1 MKNIFFIFICTLLST
16 QSFAQPEEFSCI
28 NDRVFSNVE
37 TLYGYTFIPAKG
49 KLSTS
54 HYPVQIEKGMVMF
67 DISPGNVEIIESVDF
82 SPTGRKPKEEEK
94 YKMEIA
100 RVDETSYGYK
110 IVLVDYRDADLQGY
124 LKIYLNDKKEAESL
138 IFKAEAA
145 AAEIVYYLP
154 PMHEDYVE
162 RDALFYTHQL
172 DHIATSVEKM
182 KGVVLIPFAVLT
194 AQENGSFFKFA
205 RIYPN
210 DYTRVYFEERIKM
223 KGKKEIKE
231 QYITVKTENSRKII
245 GEFLVKKVRSLP
257 KNGDPKEVEIEV
269 KNVNSLSSSDK
280 EYILIKLTPSLT
292 LGSIEFLSLGKK
304 FLMRR
309 GKRKID

>member
-16 QSFAQPEEFSCI
+16 QIFAQPEEFSCI
-28 NDRVFSNVE
+28 NDRVFNSVE
-37 TLYGYTFIPAKG
+37 ALYGYTFIPAKG

-54 HYPVQIEKGMVMF
+54 HYPVEIEKGMAMF
-67 DISPGNVEIIESVDF
+67 DIEPGNVKITESVDF
-82 SPTGRKPKEEEK
+82 SPTGRQRKAEEI

-110 IVLVDYRDADLQGY
+110 IVLVDYGDADLQGY

-138 IFKAEAA
+138 IFKAEPAV
-145 AAEIVYYLP
+145 AEIMYYLP

-162 RDALFYTHQL
+162 RDALFYTHRL
-172 DHIATSVEKM
+172 DHIATSMEKM
-182 KGVVLIPFAVLT
+182 SGVVLIPFAVLT
-194 AQENGSFFKFA
+194 AEDNASFFKFA

-210 DYTRVYFEERIKM
+210 DYTRVYFEERTKM

-231 QYITVKTENSRKII
+231 QYITVKTENSKKVI
-245 GEFLVKKVRSLP
+245 GEYLVKKVRSLP
-257 KNGDPKEVEIEV
+257 KNGDPKEIEIEV
-269 KNVNSLSSSDK
+269 RSVENLSSNEK